1 MKSTLLPIIEID
13 DLVIKVS
20 GVTKPYA
27 TDRLA
32 VATGDVVAVETDL
45 PVAGRYLLRL
55 LATLAR
61 PNGGRFR
68 FMGAPVDLSDYR
80 QCLEIKRQIGYVAAD
95 AAMISNRTVRENL
108 LLTRYYYENDLS
120 IDIDELLGRLC
131 SDVGL
136 TDKLNCRPSEL
147 SAGEVAKAI
156 TIREMGKRP
165 LLMLMDQ
172 PENVMKIGDEDVIF
186 NHLQFM
192 IQSGS
197 AMVFLSQNREM
208 IQLANR
214 RLSLSAGRIDVRD
227 IGEPVP

>member
-13 DLVIKVS
+13 DLVMKVP
-20 GVTKPYA
+20 GVTIPYA

-32 VATGDVVAVETDL
+32 VATGDVVAVETDV
-45 PVAGRYLLRL
+45 PVAGQYLLRL

-95 AAMISNRTVRENL
+95 AAMISNRTIRENL
-108 LLTRYYYENDLS
+108 LLTRFYYENDLS

-131 SDVGL
+131 SEVGL
-136 TDKLNCRPSEL
+136 SDKLDCRPSEL

-172 PENVMKIGDEDVIF
+172 PENVIKIGDEDVIF

-192 IQSGS
+192 LQSGTT
-197 AMVFLSQNREM
+197 MVFLSQNREM

-214 RLSLSAGRIDVRD
+214 RLSLSAGK
-227 IGEPVP
+227 IGFADAGGTVP